1 MATTPAMTES
11 GSIIFK
17 RVDMPATSGWDI
29 TAQSPAHRDSD
40 QGLPLKAI
48 HLPGESE
55 RHPRSGTVAKPRL
68 KSDYNKTN
76 ICPSADILPVV
87 RPKVRSLLQKSL

>member
-48 HLPGESE
+48 HLPGEE
-55 RHPRSGTVAKPRL
+55 TESGFRVFG
-68 KSDYNKTN
+68 YG
-76 ICPSADILPVV
+76 
-87 RPKVRSLLQKSL
+87 QKGQTLEYL